1 MILNLLFCLK
11 SRRTSE
17 SRLGRFTL
25 GSGPLHRVV
34 RRGGFLRLTT
44 AELIRVKRHKLP
56 DTHRRLAGYPRY
68 AVCHAVKPT
77 RPVQLSDRYQM
88 FDQVL
93 RHARLFQPLCPI
105 VGRNVSVGDF
115 TVQRFRILP
124 SDPIHVLRTRTGE
137 FVDPAQVWLRMSEDR
152 SDNARDISRRNWTGL
167 AFPERQFDAASLANT
182 RTREGK
188 EKAFQENRWPD
199 GDDRQAGPRE
209 RLLAEPVLP
218 LLRAWG
224 GVLDASG

>member
-1 MILNLLFCLK
+1 MRWQRYGRSEDAVGIEELLHSLESFSYFCICCLK
-11 SRRTSE
+11 
-17 SRLGRFTL
+17 
-25 GSGPLHRVV
+25 
-34 RRGGFLRLTT
+34 T
-44 AELIRVKRHKLP
+44 AELFRVMRHKLP
-56 DTHRRLAGYPRY
+56 DAYRRLAGYPRY

-77 RPVQLSDRYQM
+77 RPVQLSQRHQM

-137 FVDPAQVWLRMSEDR
+137 FVDPPQVWLRIREDR

-167 AFPERQFDAASLANT
+167 
-182 RTREGK
+182 
-188 EKAFQENRWPD
+188 
-199 GDDRQAGPRE
+199 
-209 RLLAEPVLP
+209 
-218 LLRAWG
+218 
-224 GVLDASG
+224 